1 MTQVDTTTA
10 AADRTSTQVITAN
23 LFQLSGGGLH
33 VTYLNASG
41 VSQLTYQDANRTL
54 HFPAADIRKVDVPDL
69 GTIVSVTLLLTV
81 DSGST
86 TFSLLIP
93 QVNLP
98 NQPRASAPVTTDGIT
113 TFHRFSLVPVLNEGQ
128 REFYMVTPL
137 TGTAS
142 FVIVQ
147 V

>member
-1 MTQVDTTTA
+1 MTQVDTSTA
-10 AADRTSTQVITAN
+10 GADHTSPQVVTPN

-41 VSQLTYQDANRTL
+41 VSELTYQDANRTL
-54 HFPAADIRKVDVPDL
+54 HFPAAEIRRVDVPDV

-86 TFSLLIP
+86 TLSLLIP

-98 NQPRASAPVTTDGIT
+98 NQPHASAPVTTDGIT
-113 TFHRFSLVPVLNEGQ
+113 TFHRFSLVAVLNEGQ
-128 REFYMVTPL
+128 REFYTVTQL

-142 FVIVQ
+142 FVLVQ